1 MDKAKRTIDYWCH
14 DTNNRLYQGKG
25 VGVAVLDTG
34 IFPHIDFRNRITA
47 FQDFIHG
54 KVTPYDDNGHGTH
67 VAGIIGGDG
76 KGSRGKYCGIAPG
89 CSLIPIKVLDEK
101 GNGKKEY
108 VINAMQWIQEYKEL
122 YHIQIVNIS
131 VGTTTQEDNSD
142 LIRAVEDAWDT
153 GLVIVAAAGNLGPHR
168 GSITAPGCSKKVI
181 TVGASD
187 MILKNQGISGRGPTR
202 DCISKPD
209 IVAPGN
215 EIISCSNQKSP
226 YAAKS
231 GTSMATPIV
240 TGGIAL
246 LLEKHPEYSN
256 VDVKRKLKVSAKDL
270 GYPHNLQGWGLFQL
284 QRFLQ

>member
-1 MDKAKRTIDYWCH
+1 
-14 DTNNRLYQGKG
+14 
-25 VGVAVLDTG
+25 
-34 IFPHIDFRNRITA
+34 
-47 FQDFIHG
+47 
-54 KVTPYDDNGHGTH
+54 
-67 VAGIIGGDG
+67 
-76 KGSRGKYCGIAPG
+76 
-89 CSLIPIKVLDEK
+89 
-101 GNGKKEY
+101 
-108 VINAMQWIQEYKEL
+108 MQWIKEYKEL
-122 YHIQIVNIS
+122 YHIRIVNIS

>member
-1 MDKAKRTIDYWCH
+1 MT
-14 DTNNRLYQGKG
+14 QE
-25 VGVAVLDTG
+25 G
-34 IFPHIDFRNRITA
+34 IFPHIDFQNRITA

-122 YHIQIVNIS
+122 YHIRIVNIS